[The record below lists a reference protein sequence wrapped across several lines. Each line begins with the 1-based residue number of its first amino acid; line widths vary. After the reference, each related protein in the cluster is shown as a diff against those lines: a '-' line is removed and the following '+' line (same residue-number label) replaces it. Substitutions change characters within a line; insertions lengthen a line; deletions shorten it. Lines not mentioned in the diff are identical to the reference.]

1 MGAQRVASGVA
12 TAVAVAM
19 LAASCGG
26 NGDNGG
32 SDDDAATEQSIT
44 TAPAESASDATDAP
58 TPTSTENDVADPP
71 AGGATTS
78 CDAIFSMAE
87 MEAFFAEQVELT
99 EDAND
104 DVGQLVCT
112 WESVE
117 DPDNLDDLAIQS
129 LLVQFYSGSPI
140 DGSAFFDPE
149 LYESPTPI
157 DGIGDVA
164 YATGTAGMDY
174 FFIDAPV
181 SGSLNYITFEMGAD
195 DALPGHTPADVE
207 ELFRLFH
214 ERVT

>member
-1 MGAQRVASGVA
+1 
-12 TAVAVAM
+12 
-19 LAASCGG
+19 
-26 NGDNGG
+26 
-32 SDDDAATEQSIT
+32 
-44 TAPAESASDATDAP
+44 
-58 TPTSTENDVADPP
+58 
-71 AGGATTS
+71 
-78 CDAIFSMAE
+78 
-87 MEAFFAEQVELT
+87 
-99 EDAND
+99 
-104 DVGQLVCT
+104 VCT

-181 SGSLNYITFEMGAD
+181 SGSMNYITFEMGAD